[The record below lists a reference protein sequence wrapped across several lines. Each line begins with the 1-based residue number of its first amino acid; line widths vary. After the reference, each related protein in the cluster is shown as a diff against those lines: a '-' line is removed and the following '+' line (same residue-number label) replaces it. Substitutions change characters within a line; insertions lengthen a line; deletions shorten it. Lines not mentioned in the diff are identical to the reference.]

1 MDFTNC
7 SGFSHCKVNSENTRL
22 MCEICSKLKIKSPER
37 RQQYCSVVFIAN
49 FEQVSRFF
57 TVSIAGFEQIYPP
70 GKRNYYIFTLQLSSR
85 RPQNPKRNSIIAL
98 PFMIILKCRLIWIKE
113 KCLQAPS
120 KLINLIRYPIVGSC
134 LSDVRLFLFE

>member
-1 MDFTNC
+1 
-7 SGFSHCKVNSENTRL
+7 

-37 RQQYCSVVFIAN
+37 RQQYRSVVFIAN
-49 FEQVSRFF
+49 FEQVSRFL

-98 PFMIILKCRLIWIKE
+98 PFMIILKCQLI
-113 KCLQAPS
+113 
-120 KLINLIRYPIVGSC
+120 
-134 LSDVRLFLFE
+134 